1 MRFLSYFFI
10 LYLSSCA
17 SKLKN
22 VKSNPPP
29 IKNEFN
35 SIDSNKDFIISQE
48 EYELFQQAEYNSTDP
63 AGWFLIIL
71 GLVFLFSIVLGYF
84 IKNK

>member
-10 LYLSSCA
+10 LFLSSCV

-22 VKSNPPP
+22 VESNPPP

-35 SIDSNKDFIISQE
+35 LIDSNKDYIISQE
-48 EYELFQQAEYNSTDP
+48 EYELYKQAEYNSIDP
-63 AGWFLIIL
+63 AGWFNYSWFGISTFRSF
-71 GLVFLFSIVLGYF
+71 GVFHQ
-84 IKNK
+84 K